1 MDSLPEQH
9 IDSLQKAKREEA
21 YQQVGMVCAYRSL
34 GFSEKKVAEKAKFG
48 SVEDM
53 YFRLKRWGLTGLLP
67 LEEES
72 KEVPKTAQERKGRA
86 SGPVEDLPPAG
97 AATPLFR
104 EKLDLLAQANEDLRY
119 RKEKRQA
126 GRFILS
132 RVDTSPHLLRRED
145 WSEEEWE
152 GLANTH
158 NFDASADTF
167 SIENGRTFSIGGA
180 TNVPQAT
187 LPVLIT
193 IYVLMEG
200 EIEPLFELLS
210 RGTPTEAVRE
220 KIRGVIEGNR
230 DSGGR
235 EDGLKILVGKLATL
249 MRGGDVKQG
258 RNRDPIFPLEFQLQC
273 RITERRKAGV
283 PNEKIYEEL
292 RHFRLSEDSEELTWA
307 EFCELARSPSEWPWD

>member
-9 IDSLQKAKREEA
+9 IDSLPKRKRDEA
-21 YQQVGMVCAYRSL
+21 YIQIGMVGYFRSQ
-34 GFSEKKVAEKAKFG
+34 GCSENEVAKSAKFD

-53 YFRLKRWGLTGLLP
+53 YFRLKRWGLPGLVP
-67 LEEES
+67 LKEEPEEAS
-72 KEVPKTAQERKGRA
+72 KTARERKGRA
-86 SGPVEDLPPAG
+86 SGPVADLPPAG

-104 EKLDLLAQANEDLRY
+104 EKLDLLAQANEDLKY

-158 NFDASADTF
+158 NLDASADTL
-167 SIENGRTFSIGGA
+167 SIENGLTFSIGGA
-180 TNVPQAT
+180 THVPQAP
-187 LPVLIT
+187 LPVLIV

-200 EIEPLFELLS
+200 EIEPLFKLLAG
-210 RGTPTEAVRE
+210 GTPTEAVRE
-220 KIRGVIEGNR
+220 KIRSVIEGNR

-235 EDGLKILVGKLATL
+235 EDGLKVLVGKLATL
-249 MRGGDVKQG
+249 MRGGDVKSG

-273 RITERRKAGV
+273 RITERRDAGI
-283 PNEKIYEEL
+283 PDEKIYEEL
-292 RHFRLSEDSEELTWA
+292 RHFRLSEDSEGLTRG
-307 EFCELARSPSEWPWD
+307 EFGELARSESRWPWG

>member
-1 MDSLPEQH
+1 MGSLPEQH
-9 IDSLQKAKREEA
+9 IDSLPKEKREDA
-21 YQQVGMVCAYRSL
+21 YWQISAICICRGKGL
-34 GFSEKKVAEKAKFG
+34 SEDEVAKKARFD

-72 KEVPKTAQERKGRA
+72 EEVSKTAQERKGRA

-104 EKLDLLAQANEDLRY
+104 EKLDLLAQANEDLKY

-132 RVDTSPHLLRRED
+132 RVDTSPHHLRRED

-158 NFDASADTF
+158 NLDASADAL

-180 TNVPQAT
+180 TYVPQAP
-187 LPVLIT
+187 LPVLIA

-200 EIEPLFELLS
+200 EIEPLF
-210 RGTPTEAVRE
+210 
-220 KIRGVIEGNR
+220 NCC
-230 DSGGR
+230 
-235 EDGLKILVGKLATL
+235 LAAL
-249 MRGGDVKQG
+249 
-258 RNRDPIFPLEFQLQC
+258 
-273 RITERRKAGV
+273 
-283 PNEKIYEEL
+283 
-292 RHFRLSEDSEELTWA
+292 
-307 EFCELARSPSEWPWD
+307 